1 MPPRCFTMRPSGEL
15 FVRAWLEPQA
25 SLCFWCQKTSPQ
37 ARCLFSCTKSF
48 VPKAIS
54 AKAALATPPLPAPMH
69 VTSSQQPQLIKCRDR
84 NCGPCVPLVL
94 HPPAEEN
101 KIQNSLGGFVG
112 AAGKFEAIPSK
123 PWTDSPL
130 DLVVWKAYE
139 PKPERCRNQQMCVS
153 KSDRSKTFNTDLQ
166 SFAYSSTG
174 SSRLPKRLVKFWH
187 DSELPTASKTWI
199 VVESSISSISVL
211 ARAHWAHLCKL
222 GRALHEV
229 SRAATR
235 SS

>member
-1 MPPRCFTMRPSGEL
+1 M
-15 FVRAWLEPQA
+15 
-25 SLCFWCQKTSPQ
+25 
-37 ARCLFSCTKSF
+37 
-48 VPKAIS
+48 
-54 AKAALATPPLPAPMH
+54 
-69 VTSSQQPQLIKCRDR
+69 
-84 NCGPCVPLVL
+84 
-94 HPPAEEN
+94 
-101 KIQNSLGGFVG
+101 G

-139 PKPERCRNQQMCVS
+139 PKPEGCRNQQMCVS

-174 SSRLPKRLVKFWH
+174 GSRLPKRLVKFWH
-187 DSELPTASKTWI
+187 DSELPTPKTWI
-199 VVESSISSISVL
+199 VESSSSISVL

-229 SRAATR
+229 SRAAT